1 MIRQSLLFCLAL
13 SLGACSS
20 GGTSPVFSAIKG
32 VILPSDEDEKPAKAP
47 ATITRARIEQSGL
60 AIIRGRLEG
69 EDITNILSATSLN
82 GTYVTY
88 VSAFK
93 QTVTMNGSLVTATR
107 GLGGDLLAVRNDAN
121 DPVAVLTPPK
131 DWPTHLTRDYRF
143 PADGPAGNVV
153 TLDCALTRGGET
165 EITIVELDYTVT
177 AFSEVCSGKGV
188 NFTNI
193 YLADAKSG
201 QIWQAR
207 QWVGEKLG
215 YLNIEVLEPFTLD

>member
-1 MIRQSLLFCLAL
+1 MMRLSLLFCLVL

-32 VILPSDEDEKPAKAP
+32 VILPTAGDEKPAKAP
-47 ATITRARIEQSGL
+47 ATITRARIEESGL

-69 EDITNILSATSLN
+69 ENITNILSATSLN

-107 GLGGDLLAVRNDAN
+107 GLGGDLLAVRNDPH
-121 DPVAVLTPPK
+121 DPVAIITPPE
-131 DWPTHLTRDYRF
+131 DWPARLTRDYRF
-143 PADGPAGNVV
+143 PADGPAGDIITV
-153 TLDCALTRGGET
+153 DCVLTRGGEKQ
-165 EITIVELDYTVT
+165 ITIVELTYSVT
-177 AFSEVCSGKGV
+177 AFSEACRGDGV
-188 NFTNI
+188 QFTNI
-193 YLADAKSG
+193 YLADSKSG
-201 QIWQAR
+201 QIWQTR
-207 QWVGEKLG
+207 QWVGKTLG